1 VTVTHEPIL
10 VRGEDETI
18 ADMVYQA
25 IGAAS
30 VAWGKDG
37 VFQDGFAKQIGDDL
51 IAIIDEQADA
61 ETSRLID
68 HLEVAWGII
77 ANASDWLFSEEDERG
92 RWVPY
97 AQQWRDQYHEILRDL
112 VVRSEPEETIEVGV
126 ATLADTLVIE
136 TTRKGKYVRS
146 YGPFT
151 SYEAGEFA
159 LAKISQQNRE
169 GGRHEFI
176 LDTIPES
183 LAELVIEQPEQPR
196 TTIEGFLSFLDT
208 FAEDPNSIFKSSVF
222 ETPTEPQWSTADLD
236 QRDRFPRRALTEDDV
251 PFPSDPWPTAA
262 RHRKPW
268 SGD

>member
-18 ADMVYQA
+18 TDMVYQA

-51 IAIIDEQADA
+51 IAIINEQADA
-61 ETSRLID
+61 ETSRLLN
-68 HLEVAWGII
+68 HLEAAWGII
-77 ANASDWLFSEEDERG
+77 ANASDWHLPEKDERG

-97 AQQWRDQYHEILRDL
+97 AQQWRDQWHEIIKDFMVQGEPEEPIEEAPQILRD
-112 VVRSEPEETIEVGV
+112 IM
-126 ATLADTLVIE
+126 VIE

-151 SYEAGEFA
+151 SHEADQFA
-159 LAKISQQNRE
+159 LDRLRE
-169 GGRHEFI
+169 EIASGGRHEFV
-176 LDTIPES
+176 LDLPQ
-183 LAELVIEQPEQPR
+183 VIKEQPR
-196 TTIEGFLSFLDT
+196 TTIEGFLSWLDT
-208 FAEDPNSIFKSSVF
+208 VAEDPNAIFKSDVF
-222 ETPTEPQWSTADLD
+222 EAPTEPQWSTADLD
-236 QRDRFPRRALTEDDV
+236 QRDRFPNRPLTEDDV
-251 PFPSDPWPTAA
+251 NWGVPSDPWPTAA